1 MPTKEYLETLSLQDA
16 SRIPYIIAGDITCFI
31 GFTGLFLGLIFQK
44 LILEAVFIF
53 ASIILFLFSLISI
66 KRNKLNIGSSLTTIG
81 LLLSC
86 IIVLFFGKFVETTFV
101 VYRNA
106 FFVVVM
112 ALANQLISLRK
123 KQIIFFMTGSGILWV
138 IDWLTVL
145 RPFYSYG
152 GEIIGAAII
161 NNFAII
167 VSFAVIILINQFNE
181 NLVKKV
187 EQNELNS
194 KKALEK
200 MTAIF
205 SESKNGL
212 NVGKRLTESAEKATS
227 SISQIKELSQY
238 LINESTKLSTDAETV
253 KNSGIQ
259 IVNQSEKMKD
269 SVHEQ
274 TSSLTETSAAMTQ
287 ISGNIASINKIA
299 NAQHSGMDEIVKSL
313 DAQRSLL
320 NDLVNQVS
328 QVRESSEHITAF
340 VNTID
345 NISSQTS
352 LLAMNA
358 SIEAAH
364 AGTFGKGFSVIAQEI
379 RKLSDE
385 TTKSAAKISETL
397 NQNAEIVASTTDSV
411 NSFAVYTEKN
421 ATVLRTT
428 LQAIEEIL
436 SGISE
441 MNTGT
446 QEVMKALQNIVDDSQ
461 TGTDLVTNVV
471 AEISAQKTA
480 LEQISSFSDA
490 LKKRAAGLGEVLNII
505 EGAIT
510 NIQEQAEENIIV
522 GKKISDSVNI

>member
-1 MPTKEYLETLSLQDA
+1 
-16 SRIPYIIAGDITCFI
+16 
-31 GFTGLFLGLIFQK
+31 
-44 LILEAVFIF
+44 
-53 ASIILFLFSLISI
+53 
-66 KRNKLNIGSSLTTIG
+66 
-81 LLLSC
+81 
-86 IIVLFFGKFVETTFV
+86 
-101 VYRNA
+101 
-106 FFVVVM
+106 M

-269 SVHEQ
+269 SVH
-274 TSSLTETSAAMTQ
+274 
-287 ISGNIASINKIA
+287 GN
-299 NAQHSGMDEIVKSL
+299 
-313 DAQRSLL
+313 
-320 NDLVNQVS
+320 
-328 QVRESSEHITAF
+328 EHIS
-340 VNTID
+340 TI
-345 NISSQTS
+345 
-352 LLAMNA
+352 
-358 SIEAAH
+358 
-364 AGTFGKGFSVIAQEI
+364 
-379 RKLSDE
+379 
-385 TTKSAAKISETL
+385 
-397 NQNAEIVASTTDSV
+397 
-411 NSFAVYTEKN
+411 
-421 ATVLRTT
+421 
-428 LQAIEEIL
+428 IL
-436 SGISE
+436 
-441 MNTGT
+441 
-446 QEVMKALQNIVDDSQ
+446 
-461 TGTDLVTNVV
+461 
-471 AEISAQKTA
+471 
-480 LEQISSFSDA
+480 FW
-490 LKKRAAGLGEVLNII
+490 LKKDRN
-505 EGAIT
+505 
-510 NIQEQAEENIIV
+510 
-522 GKKISDSVNI
+522 